1 MTKPFIMGRS
11 DKMAETNSIFLDLP
25 DFYNK
30 KINSEPKSEM
40 NIAID
45 TKKTLTNE
53 VIAAEEDKSLNIG
66 DINSFS
72 QQSLLQVLHIFHF
85 VIFLNLLDYLN

>member
-45 TKKTLTNE
+45 TK
-53 VIAAEEDKSLNIG
+53 
-66 DINSFS
+66 
-72 QQSLLQVLHIFHF
+72 
-85 VIFLNLLDYLN
+85 